1 MKRTV
6 ILCVIG
12 AVISMMAAKAQNVET
27 IYYDGDGQIVKV
39 KEFADYY
46 RIIESGNSFPKMF
59 RDYYCSGE
67 KFRTGG
73 KVVDINGDG
82 SFVIE
87 GNIKQYYKNG
97 NLQIECQY
105 VNGKL
110 NGLYTEY
117 HEDGGRYERT
127 YEDGVPTE
135 EWGCLYDSKG
145 NMSRVDDNG
154 NPYHKALQESDRY
167 NVLSGGQLWQSYSDG
182 SFSVAAQLHPIREY
196 GKYYRLD
203 IFIGNGSMETIDFD
217 PAVVKMYQ
225 NDKNGKR
232 TSVRSV
238 SGNEFKNKIDRRHR
252 SKGFWYAV
260 AQGVAAGYAGSS
272 SAVTATNNGTVAVTS
287 QYSNANAL
295 YAQQIANQNVQS
307 YENALAEEM
316 SVLSDNYLVADDLN
330 PGFYLSGFVLFD
342 NNSSEEAEVVIPV
355 NGQDFV
361 FRFSDLENK
370 ESGSWA
376 PIKDASKVGFS
387 LALAPMVSRY
397 LDEGG
402 SRAEI
407 SAYEAS
413 MISNLNSMQSD
424 LTFDNKDA
432 KYSIVIEVVSADE
445 DDAELRGWAYLY
457 DNATLEKLASSKIRA
472 EGGRGSTF
480 NLRLEKSLRKA
491 AKNLLTVIHSK

>member
-6 ILCVIG
+6 LLCAIG
-12 AVISMMAAKAQNVET
+12 AVISMMAAYAQDVET
-27 IYYDGDGQIVKV
+27 IYYSSDNQVVKV

-46 RIIESGNSFPKMF
+46 RIIESGDTFPKMF
-59 RDYYCSGE
+59 RDYYSTGE

-73 KVVDINGDG
+73 KVVATNDDG

-97 NLQIECQY
+97 KLQMECQY
-105 VNGKL
+105 VAGKI

-117 HEDGGRYERT
+117 HEDGGRYERM
-127 YEDGVPTE
+127 YENGVPTE
-135 EWGCLYDSKG
+135 KWGCLYDDKG

-154 NPYHKALQESDRY
+154 NPYHITLSESDRY

-203 IFIGNGSMETIDFD
+203 IFLGNGSLEAIDFD
-217 PAVVKMYQ
+217 PANVKMYQ

-232 TSVRSV
+232 TTVRSV
-238 SGNEFKNKIDRRHR
+238 SGNEFKNKIDKRHR

-260 AQGVAAGYAGSS
+260 AQGVAAGYAGRS
-272 SAVTATNNGTVAVTS
+272 SAATVTSDGVAAYTS
-287 QYSNANAL
+287 QYSYANAL
-295 YAQQIANQNVQS
+295 YGQQIANQNIQS
-307 YENALAEEM
+307 YENALAGEM

-330 PGFYLSGFVLFD
+330 PGFYVSGFVLFD

-376 PIKDASKVGFS
+376 PIKDVNKVGFS

-402 SRAEI
+402 SRSEI
-407 SAYEAS
+407 SAYVAS
-413 MISNLNSMQSD
+413 MINNLNALQSD
-424 LTFDNKDA
+424 LTFGKEGE
-432 KYSIVIEVVSADE
+432 KYSIVMEVVSADE

-457 DNATLEKLASSKIRA
+457 DSATLEKLASSKIRA

-480 NLRLEKSLRKA
+480 NLRLEKSLLKA
-491 AKNLLTVIHSK
+491 AKNLLSVIQ

>member
-6 ILCVIG
+6 LLCAIG
-12 AVISMMAAKAQNVET
+12 AVISMMAAYAQDVET
-27 IYYDGDGQIVKV
+27 IYYSSDNQVVKV

-46 RIIESGNSFPKMF
+46 RIIESGDTFPKMF
-59 RDYYCSGE
+59 RDYYSTGE

-73 KVVDINGDG
+73 KVVATNDDG

-97 NLQIECQY
+97 KLQMECQY
-105 VNGKL
+105 VAGKI

-117 HEDGGRYERT
+117 HEDGGRYERM
-127 YEDGVPTE
+127 YENGVRTE
-135 EWGCLYDSKG
+135 KWGCLYDDKG

-154 NPYHKALQESDRY
+154 APYHITLSESDRY

-182 SFSVAAQLHPIREY
+182 SFSVAAQLHPIREF

-203 IFIGNGSMETIDFD
+203 IFLGNGSLEAIDFD
-217 PAVVKMYQ
+217 PANVKMYQ

-232 TSVRSV
+232 TTVRSV
-238 SGNEFKNKIDRRHR
+238 SGNEFKNKIDKRHR

-260 AQGVAAGYAGSS
+260 AQGVAAGYAGRS
-272 SAVTATNNGTVAVTS
+272 SAATVTSDGVAAYTS
-287 QYSNANAL
+287 QYSYANAL
-295 YAQQIANQNVQS
+295 YGQNIQS
-307 YENALAEEM
+307 YENALAGEM

-330 PGFYLSGFVLFD
+330 PGFYVSGFVLFD

-376 PIKDASKVGFS
+376 PIKDVNKVGFS

-402 SRAEI
+402 SRSEI
-407 SAYEAS
+407 SAYVAS
-413 MISNLNSMQSD
+413 MINNLNALQSD
-424 LTFDNKDA
+424 LTFGKEGE
-432 KYSIVIEVVSADE
+432 KYSIVMEVVSADE

-457 DNATLEKLASSKIRA
+457 DSATLEKLASSKIRA

-480 NLRLEKSLRKA
+480 NLRLEKSLLKA
-491 AKNLLTVIHSK
+491 AKNLLSVIQ

>member
-1 MKRTV
+1 MKFRFL
-6 ILCVIG
+6 LCVIG
-12 AVISMMAAKAQNVET
+12 AAISTMTVNAQDVET
-27 IYYDGDGQIVKV
+27 IYYDSDGQVVKV

-59 RDYYCSGE
+59 RDYYSSGE
-67 KFRTGG
+67 KYRIGG
-73 KVVDINGDG
+73 KAVAVNGDG

-97 NLQIECQY
+97 NLQVECQY
-105 VNGKL
+105 VNGKI

-117 HEDGGRYERT
+117 HEDGGRYERM

-135 EWGCLYDSKG
+135 KWGCLYDSNG

-154 NPYHKALQESDRY
+154 NPYHVVLQESDRY

-182 SFSVAAQLHPIREY
+182 CLNVAAQLHPIREY

-203 IFIGNGSMETIDFD
+203 IFLGNGSLETIDFD
-217 PAVVKMYQ
+217 PANVKMYQ
-225 NDKNGKR
+225 NDKSGMR
-232 TSVRSV
+232 ASVRRV
-238 SGNEFKNKIDRRHR
+238 SGNEFKNKIDKRHR

-260 AQGVAAGYAGSS
+260 AQGVAAGYAGNS
-272 SAVTATNNGTVAVTS
+272 SAVTATNNGTIAVTS

-295 YAQQIANQNVQS
+295 YAQQVANQNIQS
-307 YENALAEEM
+307 YENVLAEEM
-316 SVLSDNYLVADDLN
+316 SVLSDSYLVADDLN

-342 NNSSEEAEVVIPV
+342 NNSSGEAEVVIPV
-355 NGQDFV
+355 NGQDYV
-361 FRFSDLENK
+361 FRFNDLEDK
-370 ESGSWA
+370 ESGSWTSV
-376 PIKDASKVGFS
+376 KEVTKVGFS

-413 MISNLNSMQSD
+413 MISNLNSLQSD
-424 LTFDNKDA
+424 LTFVNDSE
-432 KYSIVIEVVSADE
+432 KYSIVMEVVAADE
-445 DDAELRGWAYLY
+445 DDAELRGWVYLY
-457 DNATLEKLASSKIRA
+457 DNATLERIASSKIKA

-480 NLRLEKSLRKA
+480 NLRLEKSLNKA
-491 AKNLLTVIHSK
+491 AKSLVSVINAK

>member
-12 AVISMMAAKAQNVET
+12 AVISMMTAKAQDVET
-27 IYYDGDGQIVKV
+27 IYYDSDGQVVKV

-59 RDYYCSGE
+59 RDYYCTGE

-73 KVVDINGDG
+73 KVVSIDEDG
-82 SFVIE
+82 SFVFD
-87 GNIKQYYKNG
+87 GNIRQYYKNG

-110 NGLYTEY
+110 NGKYSEY
-117 HEDGGRYERT
+117 HEDGGRYERM

-135 EWGCLYDSKG
+135 EWGCFYDSKG

-154 NPYHKALQESDRY
+154 KPYHVTLHESDRY

-182 SFSVAAQLHPIREY
+182 SVSVAAQLHPIREY

-203 IFIGNGSMETIDFD
+203 IFLGNGSLETIDFD
-217 PAVVKMYQ
+217 PAAVKMYQ
-225 NDKNGKR
+225 NDKSGKR
-232 TSVRSV
+232 ASVRSV
-238 SGNEFKNKIDRRHR
+238 SGNEFKNKIDKRHR

-260 AQGVAAGYAGSS
+260 AQGVAAGYAGN
-272 SAVTATNNGTVAVTS
+272 SAAATVTNNGTVAVTS

-316 SVLSDNYLVADDLN
+316 SVLSDSYLVADDLN

-361 FRFSDLENK
+361 FRFSDLDNK

-376 PIKDASKVGFS
+376 PIKDVSKVGFS
-387 LALAPMVSRY
+387 LALSPMVSRY

-413 MISNLNSMQSD
+413 LISNLNSMQSD
-424 LTFDNKDA
+424 LIFDNKDV
-432 KYSIVIEVVSADE
+432 KYYIVMEVVSADE
-445 DDAELRGWAYLY
+445 DDAELRGWVYLY
-457 DNATLEKLASSKIRA
+457 DNSTLEKLASSKIRA

-480 NLRLEKSLRKA
+480 NLRLEKSLRRA
-491 AKNLLTVIHSK
+491 AKNLLSVIKAK